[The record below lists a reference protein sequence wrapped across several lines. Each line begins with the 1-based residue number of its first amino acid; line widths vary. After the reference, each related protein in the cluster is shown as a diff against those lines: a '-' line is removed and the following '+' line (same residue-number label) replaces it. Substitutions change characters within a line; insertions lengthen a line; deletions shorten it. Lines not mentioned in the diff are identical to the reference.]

1 MLLSEEPVLGGLCGI
16 FVCLELLKLR
26 RFGDVQGKHTPTPI
40 DLGAGY
46 LLTHPPVIRLRTQ
59 LQDLNVSHSK
69 NPKQVNKYL
78 LNKCLN
84 DVSKKKIKVL

>member
-1 MLLSEEPVLGGLCGI
+1 MAFCMFGVVEAKTIWGCPEE
-16 FVCLELLKLR
+16 
-26 RFGDVQGKHTPTPI
+26 HTPTPI

-46 LLTHPPVIRLRTQ
+46 SLTHPPVVRLRTQ

-78 LNKCLN
+78 LSKCLN
-84 DVSKKKIKVL
+84 DVSKKKMKVL